1 MSTSA
6 KENNNIKELFQDI
19 AEIIYER
26 NLKYENMAMKNV
38 KLNGGKQRERR
49 NCALKKCLFD

>member
-38 KLNGGKQRERR
+38 KLNGGKHRERR